1 MNPKIKVAGRSI
13 GLDFAPYIIAEMSA
27 NHNGDI
33 KNAYKIIEMAKKAGA
48 DALKMQTYT
57 PDTLTINC
65 DSPDFQ
71 LTSGLWAGRTLYDL
85 YQEAYTP
92 WDWHRPLFDYAR
104 KLDITLF
111 STPFDESA
119 VDLLEDLNVPAY
131 KIASFEAIDLPLIK
145 YVAQTAKPM
154 IISTGMANLQEI
166 TEAVDTARSNG
177 CKELVLLHCISGYPA
192 PIEQSNLRT
201 ISDLSRKFSVPI
213 GLSDHTLGAT
223 AAIVGIAL
231 GACVIEKH
239 VTLSRHDK
247 GVDSV
252 FSLEPDELAKLC
264 EEAKKGWSAL
274 GVEGYEQK
282 QVEKEN
288 IRFRRS
294 IYVVKDINKGE
305 RFTPQ
310 NIRIIRPGFGLKPK
324 YYPDI
329 LGKYAQVNLLKGKPL
344 TVSDISDVEHG
355 A

>member
-1 MNPKIKVAGRSI
+1 MNLKIKLAGRKI
-13 GLDFAPYIIAEMSA
+13 GVDFPPYIIAEMSA

-33 KNAYKIIEMAKKAGA
+33 QNAYKIIEMAKKAGA

-57 PDTLTINC
+57 PDTLTIDC

-71 LTSGLWAGRTLYDL
+71 LTRGPWAGRTLYDL

-111 STPFDESA
+111 STPFDETA
-119 VDLLEDLNVPAY
+119 VDLLEDLNAPAY
-131 KIASFEAIDLPLIK
+131 KVASFEAIDLPLIK

-154 IISTGMANLQEI
+154 IISTGMANFQEI

-201 ISDLSRKFSVPI
+201 IPDLSQRFSVPI
-213 GLSDHTLGAT
+213 GLSDHTLGTT

-239 VTLSRHDK
+239 VTLSRQDS

-252 FSLEPDELAKLC
+252 FSLEPDELALLC
-264 EEAKKGWSAL
+264 KEAKKGWSAL
-274 GVEGYEQK
+274 GVAGYEQK
-282 QVEKEN
+282 PVEKEN

-294 IYVVKDINKGE
+294 IYVVEDIKKGE
-305 RFTPQ
+305 QFTLQ

-329 LGKYAQVNLLKGKPL
+329 LGQYALVGLPKGNPL
-344 TVSDISDVEHG
+344 TGNDISG

>member
-1 MNPKIKVAGRSI
+1 MNLKIKLAGRKI
-13 GLDFAPYIIAEMSA
+13 GVDFPPYIIAEMSA

-33 KNAYKIIEMAKKAGA
+33 QNAYKIIEMAKKAGA

-57 PDTLTINC
+57 PDTLTIDC

-71 LTSGLWAGRTLYDL
+71 LTRGPWAGRTLYDL

-111 STPFDESA
+111 STPFDETA
-119 VDLLEDLNVPAY
+119 VDLLEDLNAPAY
-131 KIASFEAIDLPLIK
+131 KVASFEAIDLPLIK

-154 IISTGMANLQEI
+154 IISTGMANFQEI

-201 ISDLSRKFSVPI
+201 IPDLSQRFSVPI
-213 GLSDHTLGAT
+213 GLSDHTLGTT

-239 VTLSRHDK
+239 VTLSRQDS

-252 FSLEPDELAKLC
+252 FSLEPDELALLC
-264 EEAKKGWSAL
+264 KEAKKGWSAL
-274 GVEGYEQK
+274 GVAGYEQK
-282 QVEKEN
+282 PVEKEN

-294 IYVVKDINKGE
+294 IYVVEDIKKGE
-305 RFTPQ
+305 QFTLQ

-329 LGKYAQVNLLKGKPL
+329 LGQYALVDLPKGNPL
-344 TVSDISDVEHG
+344 TGNDISG

>member
-1 MNPKIKVAGRSI
+1 MSTKIKVAGRSI
-13 GLDFAPYIIAEMSA
+13 GLDFPPYIIAEMSA
-27 NHNGDI
+27 NHNGNI

-111 STPFDESA
+111 STPFDETA
-119 VDLLEDLNVPAY
+119 VDFLEDLNAPAY
-131 KIASFEAIDLPLIK
+131 KIASFEAIDIPLIK
-145 YVAQTAKPM
+145 YVAKTAKPM

-166 TEAVDTARSNG
+166 TEAVDTARENG

-213 GLSDHTLGAT
+213 GLSDHTLGTT

-231 GACVIEKH
+231 GACMIEKH
-239 VTLSRHDK
+239 VTLNRQDK

-252 FSLEPDELAKLC
+252 FSLEPDELEQLC

-274 GVEGYEQK
+274 GVAGYEPK
-282 QVEKEN
+282 PVEKEN

-294 IYVVKDINKGE
+294 IYVVEDIKKGE

-310 NIRIIRPGFGLKPK
+310 KIRIIRPGFGLKPK
-324 YYPDI
+324 YYPEI
-329 LGKYAQVNLLKGKPL
+329 LGKYAQLELLRGSPL
-344 TVSDISDVEHG
+344 TDSDISDVEHG